1 MKKLL
6 LFGAAIGLSMASI
19 QAPAQRV
26 DMDLFHGMQPRNI
39 GPAGMSG
46 RVTAIAVEPENTE
59 VFYIGT
65 ASGGLWKTT
74 SGGIQFEPVFDNEAV
89 ASIGALAIDP
99 LRPDI
104 VWAGTGEGNP
114 RNSLTGGYGIYR
126 SPDGGRTWEMK
137 GLKETRH
144 IHRIVVNPVNSDIV
158 LAGAIG
164 SPWAPNSER
173 GVFKTSDGGKTWKQV
188 LYTNE
193 RSGVADMIMDPSNPD
208 KILVAMWDHQRW
220 PWFFK
225 SGSEGSGIYMSLD
238 GGETFARL
246 ENGLPE
252 KIGRVGLAIAA
263 GRPDYIYAYVESEN
277 NAIYRSTDGGFSW
290 EKRGTERIGTRPF
303 YYAEIHVD
311 PTNEN
316 RLFTLFSGINMSED
330 GGLTFPYSIAQT
342 VHLDHHA
349 WWINPKNP
357 KHMIDGNDGGMA
369 VTYDLGKTW
378 RHITNLPVGQFYH
391 VAVDMEEPYNIYG
404 GMQDNG
410 SWRGPAYAW
419 TNGGIINEWWDFLIG
434 GDGFDAIP
442 VPGDPR
448 YCYAQSQGGSVRR
461 VDLETGA
468 TTSIRPP
475 AEEGENLRFNWNAA
489 IAQDPFDS
497 NTIYFGSQFVHK
509 SSNRGDKW
517 EKISPDLTT
526 NDPEKQKQRESG
538 GLTRDATGAEN
549 HCTIL
554 AIEPVKLEKGVIW
567 AGTDDGKIQ
576 ITMDG
581 GKSWNDV
588 SSNIKE
594 MKPGSWIPVIKASE
608 HNAGEAFVVV
618 NDYRRG
624 DYSAYLF
631 KTENYGK
638 SWKRIIDD
646 QDVWGYVLSFVQDP
660 VEEKLLF
667 AGTEYGLYVS
677 FDGGENWNRW
687 TSGYPTVSTY
697 DLVIHPRE
705 HDLII
710 GTFGRSI
717 WVLDDIRPLR
727 ALATRGVKLLN
738 EEIFIFD
745 APAAVMA
752 ETKNMPGYYYRGDA
766 LYTGDN
772 RPSGATITIYS
783 KEEREEPA
791 DIVIL
796 DESGK
801 SVRTVKAELKKG
813 FNRIRWNTDMDS
825 PEIPGVIRSSSPDA
839 RGRSMFRRGAPVLP
853 GKYMAEAQIEG
864 KSSSGH
870 IEVRSD
876 PRMEAPDTR
885 AIMANMKRADDLQQ
899 RIREYNT
906 HYADFIGIGEEMT
919 KISALITDEMSFAEE
934 HKELYKKVKAEY
946 DRISNMISNRRE
958 GMAQRMMGINVL
970 YTSKEALSDTE
981 EKSVEDALKA
991 LDEAEEL
998 IKGFQSEEWNSYRK
1012 FFIDNNITLDKLIKM

>member
-1 MKKLL
+1 MKKLFL
-6 LFGAAIGLSMASI
+6 LNVTIGLIMATMV
-19 QAPAQRV
+19 APAQKV
-26 DMDLFHGMQPRNI
+26 DMELFHGMKPRNI

-46 RVTAIAVEPENTE
+46 RVTAIAVEPSNTE

-74 SGGIQFEPVFDNEAV
+74 SGGIQFDPVFDNEAV

-99 LRPDI
+99 LRSDVI
-104 VWAGTGEGNP
+104 WAGTGEGNP

-126 SPDGGRTWEMK
+126 SPDGGRTWDLK
-137 GLKETRH
+137 GLEETRH
-144 IHRIVVNPVNSDIV
+144 IHRILVNPVNSDIV
-158 LAGAIG
+158 YAGAIG
-164 SPWAPNSER
+164 SPWGPNSER
-173 GVFKTSDGGKTWKQV
+173 GLFKTTDGGETWKQV

-193 RSGVADMIMDPSNPD
+193 RSGVADMVMDPTNPD

-220 PWFFK
+220 PWFFT

-238 GGETFARL
+238 GGETFTRL

-252 KIGRVGLAIAA
+252 TIGRVGLSIAA
-263 GRPDYIYAYVESEN
+263 SRPDYIYAYVESET
-277 NAIYRSTDGGFSW
+277 NAIYRSTDGGFTW

-316 RLFTLFSGINMSED
+316 RLYTLFSGINMSED
-330 GGLTFPYSIAQT
+330 GGLTFPYSIART

-369 VTYDLGKTW
+369 ITYDLGKTW
-378 RHITNLPVGQFYH
+378 RHITNLPLGQFYH
-391 VAVDMEEPYNIYG
+391 VSVDMEEPYNIYG

-434 GDGFDAIP
+434 GDGFDVVP

-448 YCYAQSQGGSVRR
+448 YCYAQSQGGAVRR
-461 VDLETGA
+461 MDLLTGA
-468 TTSIRPP
+468 GTSIRPQ
-475 AEEGENLRFNWNAA
+475 AEDGESLRFNWNAA
-489 IAQDPFDS
+489 IAQDPFND
-497 NTIYFGSQFVHK
+497 NTIYFGSQFLHK

-538 GLTRDATGAEN
+538 GLTIDATGAEN

-554 AIEPVKLEKGVIW
+554 AIEPGKLEKGVIW
-567 AGTDDGKIQ
+567 VGTDDGRIQ
-576 ITMDG
+576 LTRDAG
-581 GKSWNDV
+581 ASWTDV
-588 SSNIKE
+588 SSNIKD
-594 MKPGSWIPVIKASE
+594 MKPGSWIPVVRASE
-608 HNAGEAFVVV
+608 HNPAEAFVVM

-631 KTENYGK
+631 KTEDYGK

-646 QDVWGYVLSFVQDP
+646 QDAWGYVLSFVQDP
-660 VEEKLLF
+660 VEEKLIF

-677 FDGGENWNRW
+677 FDGGDNWNRW
-687 TSGYPTVSTY
+687 TNGYPTVSTY

-727 ALATRGVKLLN
+727 ALASEGKKLLN
-738 EEIFIFD
+738 AEIFICES
-745 APAAVMA
+745 PGTVMA
-752 ETKNMPGYYYRGDA
+752 ETKNMPGYYFRGDA

-772 RPSGATITIYS
+772 RSQGAAITIYS
-783 KEEREEPA
+783 KSDRDESTT
-791 DIVIL
+791 ISIL

-801 SVRTVKAELKKG
+801 NIRTLNPSLKKG
-813 FNRIRWNTDMDS
+813 FNRVLWNTDMDS
-825 PEIPGVIRSSSPDA
+825 PEMPGVIRNNNQEE
-839 RGRSMFRRGAPVLP
+839 RGRSMFRRGASVIP
-853 GKYMAEAQIEG
+853 GKYKAETTIDG
-864 KSSSGH
+864 KSSSSV

-876 PRMEAPDTR
+876 PRMEAPDTK
-885 AIMANMKRADDLQQ
+885 AIQANMKRVDDLQP
-899 RIREYNT
+899 RIKEYNSV
-906 HYADFIGIGEEMT
+906 YANFTGIDQKLK
-919 KISALITDEMSFAEE
+919 KISELITKDMAFASD
-934 HKELYKKVKAEY
+934 HKELYDQVRGEY
-946 DRISNMISNRRE
+946 DRVSGLISNRRE
-958 GMAQRMMGINVL
+958 GLATKMMGLYVL
-970 YTSKEALSDTE
+970 FTSKGTLSDTE
-981 EKSVEDALKA
+981 ENSIDAATKA
-991 LDEAEEL
+991 MDIAEGLMKEF
-998 IKGFQSEEWNSYRK
+998 IESDWKRYSE
-1012 FFIDNNITLDKLIKM
+1012 FFSENNITLDKLINK